1 MQKVAVNA
9 NLDRVAREHGLEK
22 FVIRNGAQG
31 FNVPTKVMTA
41 TLEAIIGGVWLDSSK
56 DIYVV
61 KKVMLTLGLVP
72 N

>member
-22 FVIRNGAQG
+22 FVIRNGALG

-56 DIYVV
+56 DIYAV